1 MANGSWQISGQYM
14 ETCSC
19 SFLCPCPASSLTAQP
34 TEGHCNFAMVFHV
47 EKGQYANTSLDGINF
62 ALVGHTPGVMAEGN
76 WSVGLIVDSRAD
88 AEQQQAVT
96 AIASGQAGGP
106 VSVVAPLIGNFWGV
120 ETGAFEVEFDKM
132 RASVAVDGLLDQA
145 VEGVPGANPEEPQYL
160 DNTPHPA
167 NSRLGLA
174 TATRSHLHA
183 FGLDWDVDGGGNNG
197 HLAPFGWSTG

>member
-1 MANGSWQISGQYM
+1 MSNASWQISGQYM

-19 SFLCPCPASSLTAQP
+19 SFLCPCPTSGLASRP

-47 EKGQYANTSLDGINF
+47 EDGEYGDTRLDGISF

-88 AEQQQAVT
+88 TEQQQALT

-106 VSVVAPLIGNFWGV
+106 TAVVAPLISTFWGV
-120 ETGAFEVEFDKM
+120 ETGSFDVQFEKM
-132 RASVAVDGLLDQA
+132 RASATVDGLLDQA
-145 VEGVPGANPEEPQYL
+145 VQAVPGANPEEPQYL

-167 NSRLGLA
+167 STRLGLA
-174 TATRSHLHA
+174 QATRSHLHA
-183 FGLDWDVDGGGNNG
+183 FGLDWDTDDGRNNG
-197 HLAPFGWSTG
+197 HLAPFHWSAG